1 MSNHSY
7 PIDKCTFELLS
18 AYLDGEVTP
27 AQRKEVQELLAQD
40 PEAQGLYRRLLA
52 LRQEINSLP
61 IPKPEY
67 TPKQV
72 CDGVFAQ
79 LDKEEKHKK
88 RLVIGGSA
96 IAITVLATIGGLFTG
111 NRNPIW
117 QMAEQNS
124 PEEESLMIAL
134 NEPLIELPMSTN
146 EEDLNI
152 TLGQSLLDVINE
164 P

>member
-40 PEAQGLYRRLLA
+40 PETQGLYRRLLA

-61 IPKPEY
+61 IPQPEY
-67 TPKQV
+67 TPRQV
-72 CDGVFAQ
+72 CNGVFAQ
-79 LDKEEKHKK
+79 LDKEEKQKK
-88 RLVIGGSA
+88 RLVIGGGA
-96 IAITVLATIGGLFTG
+96 IAITLLATIGGLFTG

-117 QMAEQNS
+117 QMAQQS
-124 PEEESLMIAL
+124 SGEEESLMIAL
-134 NEPLIELPMSTN
+134 NEPLIELPVN
-146 EEDLNI
+146 LEQEVLDI
-152 TLGQSLLDVINE
+152 PLGQSLLDMINE